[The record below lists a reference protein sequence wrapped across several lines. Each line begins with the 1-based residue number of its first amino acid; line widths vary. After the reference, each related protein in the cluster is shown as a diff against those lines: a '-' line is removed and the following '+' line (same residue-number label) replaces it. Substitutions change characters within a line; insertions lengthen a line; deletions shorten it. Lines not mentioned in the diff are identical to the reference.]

1 MPNDT
6 FRLPSVVTALWKSH
20 QELVKHYKSTPLK
33 FTLDGRLVGD
43 IAEALAVEKF
53 NLVFPETR
61 TAGVDALTVNN
72 ETVQIKA
79 TGSSNKG
86 PAFSAGVGVA
96 KYLIFFQ
103 LDFEAGQAVVI
114 YNGLEAPVR
123 ESLPKEWRGTKSVS
137 LKKLKELA
145 DISSKE
151 NALPIFD
158 ETH

>member
-1 MPNDT
+1 MPYDT
-6 FRLPSVVTALWKSH
+6 FSLPSVVTALWKSH

-53 NLVFPETR
+53 NLVFPENR
-61 TAGVDALTVNN
+61 TAGVDALTENH

-86 PAFSAGVGVA
+86 PAFSAGVGAA

-103 LDFEAGQAVVI
+103 LDFEAGKAVVI
-114 YNGLEAPVR
+114 YNGLEEPVR
-123 ESLPKEWRGTKSVS
+123 QFLPKEWKGTKSVS
-137 LKKLKELA
+137 LKKLIDLVEK
-145 DISSKE
+145 SSKE
-151 NALPIFD
+151 HALPIFD
-158 ETH
+158 KTP